1 MIIYRQCSLLYTLPT
16 AVCWRPLGSWGP
28 RLKPIQRIGKYGP
41 EINVT
46 QFFMVM
52 EFLGNV
58 FTNLFLKNF
67 SRMKRWWREE
77 LQLPVSPVATGGL
90 NRANKASSPPNWNT
104 KHYKSVEILSIF
116 GVSSP
121 PHKPKA
127 PPQKRKPP
135 LLKTFWRRF
144 LLPVTIKCNYL

>member
-28 RLKPIQRIGKYGP
+28 RLKPIQPIGKYGP

-77 LQLPVSPVATGGL
+77 LQLPVGPVATGGL
-90 NRANKASSPPNWNT
+90 WGLTAQTKLQAPQTETRNT
-104 KHYKSVEILSIF
+104 INQLRFCQFLECQ
-116 GVSSP
+116 
-121 PHKPKA
+121 A
-127 PPQKRKPP
+127 PRINPKPP
-135 LLKTFWRRF
+135 RRNAN
-144 LLPVTIKCNYL
+144 LPYWKLSGDGFCYQ